1 MIGGLEAGVY
11 FGKIEAKS
19 SNPAYDNANKKL
31 IKIAVIK

>member
-1 MIGGLEAGVY
+1 MIGGLEAGIY

-19 SNPAYDNANKKL
+19 SNPALDNANKKL